1 MNFKKVKQI
10 NQNNLN
16 GVNVV
21 DGDLNSALRTFKRII
36 KDNNIIQECFDRK
49 YYKKPSVTK
58 KEILDTAKYNQTK
71 ETDE

>member
-36 KDNNIIQECFDRK
+36 KDNNIIKECGDRK
-49 YYKKPSVTK
+49 YYKKPSVIK
-58 KEILDTAKYNQTK
+58 DRKSVV
-71 ETDE
+71 